1 MKKIVVGLGLIA
13 LIAFFFTREESKL
26 TTAATPKTYKVA
38 DLPVKIVDQT
48 RIPSSV
54 KTPNV
59 ELDLGNPK
67 EKKTPRDASPLDSI
81 DLPGLPSGYALST
94 LSGPPMAVNL
104 SQNQTYP
111 ISSVLKLTDVSQ
123 PKRQELLAQG
133 FLEHYYHA
141 DLKIF
146 YLEATAETVIA
157 THKGLLQ
164 EGHHSHLEVQRH
176 FHKPK

>member
-1 MKKIVVGLGLIA
+1 MKKILLCLGLIVLA
-13 LIAFFFTREESKL
+13 VFFFSREEQKETVAVS
-26 TTAATPKTYKVA
+26 PKIYKVA
-38 DLPVKIVDQT
+38 DLPVKMVDQT

-54 KTPNV
+54 KATSL

-67 EKKTPRDASPLDSI
+67 EKKAPSDESPLDTI
-81 DLPGLPSGYALST
+81 NLPGLPSGYALST
-94 LSGPPMAVNL
+94 LSGPPMAVNI
-104 SQNQTYP
+104 SQNQSYP
-111 ISSVLKLTDVSQ
+111 ISSVIKLTDISES
-123 PKRQELLAQG
+123 KRQELLAQG

-157 THKGLLQ
+157 AHKELLQ
-164 EGHHSHLEVQRH
+164 EGYSSHLEVQRH